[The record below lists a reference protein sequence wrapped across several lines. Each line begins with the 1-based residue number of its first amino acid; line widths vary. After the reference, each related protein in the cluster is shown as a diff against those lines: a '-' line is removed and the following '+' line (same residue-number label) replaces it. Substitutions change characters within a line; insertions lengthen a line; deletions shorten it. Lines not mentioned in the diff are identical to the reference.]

1 MDTNKKIEE
10 LVVELAKD
18 SYGPSKNLEI
28 AVEYEKLGQ
37 TASAVGFYLRA
48 AEYGYGSDPDI
59 VYSSLLRIS
68 ICMNGQ
74 MGRDL
79 TVSNS
84 LLQAIAYCPDRP
96 EAYYLM
102 SLMYERSGQWQECY
116 TFAKLAGTYDRQLF
130 DLPVDVGYH
139 SWYSYNFQMAVA
151 AWWIGRRD
159 ESFDIFRNLVADERC
174 PKNYRDA
181 SLDNLQRL
189 DV

>member
-10 LVVELAKD
+10 LVVELAED
-18 SYGPSKNLEI
+18 SYDPSKNLEI

-48 AEYGYGSDPDI
+48 AEYGYDSDPDI

-84 LLQAIAYCPDRP
+84 LLQAIAYRPDRP

-116 TFAKLAGTYDRQLF
+116 TYARLAGMFDRQLF
-130 DLPVDVGYH
+130 DLPVDVGYV
-139 SWYSYNFQMAVA
+139 SWYSYRFQMAVA

-159 ESFDIFRNLVADERC
+159 ESFDTFRKLISDKHC
-174 PKNYRDA
+174 PEVYRKSA
-181 SLDNLQRL
+181 LDNLNRL
-189 DV
+189 DN